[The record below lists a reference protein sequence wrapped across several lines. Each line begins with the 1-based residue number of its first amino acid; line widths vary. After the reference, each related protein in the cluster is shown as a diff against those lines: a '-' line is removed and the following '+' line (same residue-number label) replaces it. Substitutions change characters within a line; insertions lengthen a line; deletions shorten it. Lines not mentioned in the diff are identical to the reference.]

1 MDAKPRAIQNKVC
14 PLEFAVNAISGKW
27 KIPIIW
33 QMNQGNKRPSE
44 FLRELTNLDRRV
56 LNQQLKEMEKD
67 GLITRKSFNEVPPRV
82 EYTLTDRG
90 DSLVKVLWGL
100 NEWGKELLGM
110 E

>member
-1 MDAKPRAIQNKVC
+1 
-14 PLEFAVNAISGKW
+14 
-27 KIPIIW
+27 
-33 QMNQGNKRPSE
+33 
-44 FLRELTNLDRRV
+44 
-56 LNQQLKEMEKD
+56 MEKD